1 MSFDIQYLP
10 PDFYPIFMIVK
21 FETRMFDLTGEDLEH
36 PNSLFG
42 KSVANFLKWKL
53 IEKGYKPYIVPTPEG
68 WQVKIEKDPILL
80 SIKISAQWRD
90 IEKIGES
97 MLIWVV
103 STEAEV
109 KKRLL
114 SFFKKVDPDLY
125 LGFLDKDLKDI
136 LFSEK
141 KIKVLSISEDRSI
154 I

>member
-1 MSFDIQYLP
+1 MSFDIQHFSSELYS
-10 PDFYPIFMIVK
+10 FFMIVK
-21 FETRMFDLTGEDLEH
+21 FETQMFDLTGEDLTH
-36 PNSLFG
+36 HNGLFG

-53 IEKGYKPYIVPTPEG
+53 IEKGYKPYIVPTSEG

-97 MLIWVV
+97 MLIWIV
-103 STEAEV
+103 STEAKV
-109 KKRLL
+109 KKRFL

-125 LGFLDKDLKDI
+125 LTFLDKDLKDI